1 MLAISQLLG
10 LRTPIGER
18 EMRRI
23 ATWILAAIQASF
35 AVVLLLIFTVV
46 TLGQE
51 FVFQEGEEGVSL

>member
-1 MLAISQLLG
+1 
-10 LRTPIGER
+10 
-18 EMRRI
+18 MRRI

-46 TLGQE
+46 TLGQG